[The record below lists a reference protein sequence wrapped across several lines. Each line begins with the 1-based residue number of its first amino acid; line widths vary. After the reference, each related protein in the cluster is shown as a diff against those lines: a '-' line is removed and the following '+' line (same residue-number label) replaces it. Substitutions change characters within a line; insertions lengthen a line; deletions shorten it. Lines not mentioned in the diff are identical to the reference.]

1 MNNIPSNKL
10 VSFVEEAATTVTN
23 VKFSNEN
30 IEAAIQWQNDANIR
44 MVYPCEDID
53 AAYYAYLDQPI
64 SLRFDADNKCTE
76 LFGMNCEELYKFLK
90 NCDATATFIDRED
103 DYSLSTKLDNTF
115 DGICTDFKDLQP
127 LKAKYPIL
135 VTEFG
140 IFTLVISVQL

>member
-1 MNNIPSNKL
+1 MNNIPSNELNDKFNAYEKQ
-10 VSFVEEAATTVTN
+10 SFNFIIEEDAATTVTN

-44 MVYPCEDID
+44 MVYPCEDVD

-103 DYSLSTKLDNTF
+103 DYSLSTKLDKQLH
-115 DGICTDFKDLQP
+115 I
-127 LKAKYPIL
+127 LKL
-135 VTEFG
+135 
-140 IFTLVISVQL
+140 LS